1 MKKWKVLYNPM
12 AGYMVYKI
20 KREDEPMHSG
30 NIIIPKGVSYRDGEN
45 GKAWMEDLAAVLNE
59 EEEVRNGEA

>member
-1 MKKWKVLYNPM
+1 
-12 AGYMVYKI
+12 MVYKI

-59 EEEVRNGEA
+59 EEEARNGEA